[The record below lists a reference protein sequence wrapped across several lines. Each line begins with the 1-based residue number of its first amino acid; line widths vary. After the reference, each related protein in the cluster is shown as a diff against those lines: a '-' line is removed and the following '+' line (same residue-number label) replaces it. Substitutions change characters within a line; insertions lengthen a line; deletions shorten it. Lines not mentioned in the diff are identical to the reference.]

1 LVEGAT
7 LAEKIPAEGLP
18 LGPFFDLAVPLAD
31 SLAVAHQSGIIHR
44 DLKPG
49 NVMVSNDGRVKVLD
63 FGLAKLR
70 HEHAVAENETEL
82 STEQLTSEGRVLG
95 TVAYMS
101 PEQLKGNRLDP
112 RSDIFSLGV
121 LLYEMTTGSRPFRGE
136 TSAELMSSIL
146 RDTPPPA
153 TEVRDEL
160 PDHLGRILRRCLEK
174 DLDRRY
180 QTALDLRNELEDLK
194 NEIAPGG

>member
-1 LVEGAT
+1 
-7 LAEKIPAEGLP
+7 
-18 LGPFFDLAVPLAD
+18 
-31 SLAVAHQSGIIHR
+31 
-44 DLKPG
+44 
-49 NVMVSNDGRVKVLD
+49 VLD

-70 HEHAVAENETEL
+70 HEHALSENETEL

-101 PEQLKGNRLDP
+101 PEQVKGERLDS

-121 LLYEMTTGSRPFRGE
+121 LLYEMATGGRPFRGE

-146 RDTPPPA
+146 RDVPPPV
-153 TEVRDEL
+153 TEIRDEL

-180 QTALDLRNELEDLK
+180 QTALDLRNELENLRDETAL
-194 NEIAPGG
+194 AG

>member
-1 LVEGAT
+1 
-7 LAEKIPAEGLP
+7 
-18 LGPFFDLAVPLAD
+18 
-31 SLAVAHQSGIIHR
+31 
-44 DLKPG
+44 
-49 NVMVSNDGRVKVLD
+49 
-63 FGLAKLR
+63 
-70 HEHAVAENETEL
+70 
-82 STEQLTSEGRVLG
+82 
-95 TVAYMS
+95 
-101 PEQLKGNRLDP
+101 
-112 RSDIFSLGV
+112 
-121 LLYEMTTGSRPFRGE
+121 MTTGSRPFRGE